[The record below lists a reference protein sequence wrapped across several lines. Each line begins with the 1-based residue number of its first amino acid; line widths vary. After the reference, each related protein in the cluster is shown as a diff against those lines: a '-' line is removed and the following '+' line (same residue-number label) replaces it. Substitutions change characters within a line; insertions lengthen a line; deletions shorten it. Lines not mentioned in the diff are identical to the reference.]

1 MPNHHLNI
9 ALDLETVRC
18 LAVLGDP
25 ADVVA
30 RLAHAVADGVRG
42 AGHPRRAQTDDSLR
56 HERGKSDDAIQKEH
70 AITDAVAD
78 EVLRV
83 ARERA
88 DQVVQTARDDAD
100 HAHAQTSATN
110 SGRARA
116 DGLIEHERANA
127 DAVLEGE
134 RGARKHRSRGLL
146 AAERE
151 TTDRDLSGERLQ
163 LDALV
168 VDQRDAN
175 EQMVSATLRAQDVAV
190 AAEEAKERAEER
202 ERMLRDVAEIREMF
216 MGILGHDLRNPLS
229 SIVMATGL
237 LLQRGHL
244 DEADS
249 VMVARIIRNSQRMT
263 RMIAQLLDL
272 TRARLGDGLPIETK
286 PADLGEVCRDIV
298 DEFEAPIKLEIEG
311 DMTGVWDPDRLSEA
325 LSNVAGNA
333 IEYATHGTPVIVKAY
348 ADGADAVVEI
358 INQGEPI
365 PADVLPY
372 IFEPFRRAKQREKSP
387 TGNLGL
393 GLYIAHQIVLSHGGT
408 LEARCA
414 GGTTT
419 FTMRLPR
426 RAPERRVTA

>member
-1 MPNHHLNI
+1 MPNHHLNV

-30 RLAHAVADGVRG
+30 RLAYVAADGIRS
-42 AGHPRRAQTDDSLR
+42 AGHPRRAKTDDSLR
-56 HERGKSDDAIQKEH
+56 HERGKSDDAIRLEH
-70 AITDAVAD
+70 AITDAAAD

-88 DQVVQTARDDAD
+88 DQVVQTARDHVDAD
-100 HAHAQTSATN
+100 DAHAQTSATN
-110 SGRARA
+110 ARRARA
-116 DGLIEHERANA
+116 DGLIEDERADA
-127 DAVLEGE
+127 DAVLDGE
-134 RGARKHRSRGLL
+134 RGARNRRSSGLL
-146 AAERE
+146 AVERE
-151 TTDRDLSGERLQ
+151 TTDRDLSGERLD

-168 VDQRDAN
+168 VDQRDVN
-175 EQMVSATLRAQDVAV
+175 EQMVLSTLRAHDLAV
-190 AAEEAKERAEER
+190 AAEEARATAEEN
-202 ERMLRDVAEIREMF
+202 ERVLRDLAEIREMYI
-216 MGILGHDLRNPLS
+216 GILGHDLRTPLS
-229 SIVMATGL
+229 AIVMSTGL

-244 DEADS
+244 DESDS
-249 VMVARIIRNSQRMT
+249 VTVARIIRSSQRMS
-263 RMIAQLLDL
+263 RMIAQMLDL
-272 TRARLGDGLPIETK
+272 TRARLGGGLPIETK
-286 PADLGEVCRDIV
+286 SADLRKVCRDIV
-298 DEFEAPIKLEIEG
+298 DEFDAPIEFEIEG
-311 DMTGVWDPDRLSEA
+311 DVTGVWDPDRLSQA

-333 IEYATHGTPVIVKAY
+333 MEYATPGTPVIMKAY

-358 INQGEPI
+358 SNQGDPI

-426 RAPERRVTA
+426 RAPNGA